1 MLPIVNHGGSQNFS
15 DLLSGVSSGLWQKFM
30 PPESNNTIF
39 RRDLSLIKEISLDME
54 KEKKE
59 GWAHPEAAENY
70 ARTADVIIPERR
82 EMLSIISRLAIELGS
97 INPKII
103 DLGCGLGD
111 VTVKILEL
119 KPNAD
124 VLMLDFSDEMTRRS
138 SERFRDNK
146 NITVVKQDLNQGIL
160 GITEDRGFDA
170 VVSCFYIHHV
180 EFENRIKLYSYIHEV
195 LKDQGLFINGD
206 LFREDSLI
214 IDQWEFN
221 NNISSLVIRLR
232 EKLGQEWTFD
242 ELKLNRLENAQKMG
256 DKPGTLG
263 EMFHDMKAAGF
274 RYVDCLWKSRNL
286 AIMAATK

>member
-1 MLPIVNHGGSQNFS
+1 
-15 DLLSGVSSGLWQKFM
+15 
-30 PPESNNTIF
+30 
-39 RRDLSLIKEISLDME
+39 ME
-54 KEKKE
+54 EEKKE
-59 GWAHPEAAENY
+59 GWAHPEAAEKY
-70 ARTADVIIPERR
+70 AQTADIIIPERK
-82 EMLSIISRLAIELGS
+82 EILSIIARLATDLGS

-111 VTVKILEL
+111 VTAESLKL

-124 VLMLDFSDEMTRRS
+124 VLMLDFSDEMIRRS

-146 NITVVKQDLNQGIL
+146 NITAVKRDLNQGIL
-160 GITEDRGFDA
+160 DITEDREFDA
-170 VVSCFYIHHV
+170 VVSCFSIHHV
-180 EFENRIKLYSYIHEV
+180 EFENRIKLYSDICKL
-195 LKDQGLFINGD
+195 LKEQGLFINGD
-206 LFREDSLI
+206 LFREDSPA

-221 NNISSLVIRLR
+221 NHISSLAIELK

-256 DKPGTLG
+256 DKPGTLW

-286 AIMAATK
+286 AIMAATKS